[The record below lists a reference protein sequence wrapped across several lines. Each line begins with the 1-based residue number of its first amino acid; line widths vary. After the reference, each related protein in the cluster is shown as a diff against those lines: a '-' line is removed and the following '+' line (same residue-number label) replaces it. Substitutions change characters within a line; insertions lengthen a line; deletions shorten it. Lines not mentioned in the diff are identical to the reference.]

1 MLFLAWHVFPVKP
14 IIIILSIFCDIVH
27 VLNFSLVVR
36 NLTPAER
43 QSLQVKEEVGPCLV
57 VVARLQ
63 HFGDS
68 TPRKAAST
76 PENEFVAR
84 IGTDGRFTYVDP
96 R

>member
-1 MLFLAWHVFPVKP
+1 MCV
-14 IIIILSIFCDIVH
+14 ILNNYDYDH
-27 VLNFSLVVR
+27 SLVDR

-43 QSLQVKEEVGPCLV
+43 QSLQVKEEIGPCLV

-68 TPRKAAST
+68 TPRKAASS
-76 PENEFVAR
+76 PENEFVSR